1 MSAAV
6 IVQPAEPAVAADRAR
21 AEADDIPGAAEGVT
35 SAECAPREQPPAR
48 HSVPSEVDTAV
59 STRADAAASED
70 VLVQR
75 RAAPLAH
82 IIERAAP
89 EWDSPEPCPL
99 VTDVDVEVP
108 AARERGPASP
118 EQPEPAAGTT
128 GVKRVDA
135 PVSEGRE
142 PHEGWEGASRE
153 QRFAEL
159 YQAYWQH
166 TVRFIEHRLRAAD
179 QGWAEDLAQTTFARA
194 WPYVDRVEL
203 ADDGTLYRWLST
215 IARHAVCD
223 HYAKGFGRQRA
234 AEVPLAPDAPLWRSG
249 AVLDDS
255 AATHA
260 VEQRTDLT
268 AALEQLPT
276 EIRQA
281 VQQRVVEELPWAV
294 VAQRMH
300 HGKAMVRRLVDE
312 GLDSLRN
319 RMVDHSA
326 DVDAAP
332 DPLERARRAVAE
344 VSRRRAEHERRA
356 GERARAAQLA
366 RWHTDDQTTAQDGR
380 GLGELAR

>member
-1 MSAAV
+1 
-6 IVQPAEPAVAADRAR
+6 
-21 AEADDIPGAAEGVT
+21 
-35 SAECAPREQPPAR
+35 
-48 HSVPSEVDTAV
+48 V
-59 STRADAAASED
+59 STRADAAAVDEI
-70 VLVQR
+70 LAQR
-75 RAAPLAH
+75 RAVPLAH
-82 IIERAAP
+82 IVERGAP
-89 EWDSPEPCPL
+89 EWDAPESDPL
-99 VTDVDVEVP
+99 VTDLDVAVP
-108 AARERGPASP
+108 AARERGPASR
-118 EQPEPAAGTT
+118 EQPEPAAGTA
-128 GVKRVDA
+128 GVNRVDA
-135 PVSEGRE
+135 PASEGRE
-142 PHEGWEGASRE
+142 LHEGWAGASRE

-159 YQAYWQH
+159 YQAYWAH

-179 QGWAEDLAQTTFARA
+179 QGWAEDLAQSTFARA

-234 AEVPLAPDAPLWRSG
+234 AEVPLAPDAPLWHSG

-255 AATHA
+255 AATDA
-260 VEQRTDLT
+260 VEAQTDLT

-294 VAQRMH
+294 VAQRMR

-326 DVDAAP
+326 AIDAAP
-332 DPLERARRAVAE
+332 DPLDHARRAVAE
-344 VSRRRAEHERRA
+344 VSRRRAEHQRQA

-366 RWHTDDQTTAQDGR
+366 RWHTDDHTTTDSTR
-380 GLGELAR
+380 GLGEVAR